1 MGQPLWKINE
11 NIEKY
16 NRILSY
22 YIDDDIIYRTYKRGK
37 QIKLQ
42 KFRFDMSESK
52 WRWFHVYG
60 YYLSNSKLILPS
72 SVYGSREDKVLK
84 EISIKEANN
93 IIDKTKMLFELRR

>member
-22 YIDDDIIYRTYKRGK
+22 YVDNGIIYRTYKRGK
-37 QIKLQ
+37 QVKLQ
-42 KFRFDMSESK
+42 KFRFDLSESK

-60 YYLSNSKLILPS
+60 HYYSSNSKLMLS
-72 SVYGSREDKVLK
+72 SVYGSKKERELK
-84 EISIKEANN
+84 EISIKEAVDT
-93 IIDKTKMLFELRR
+93 ISKTKMLFELRR

>member
-60 YYLSNSKLILPS
+60 YYSSNSKLILS
-72 SVYGSREDKVLK
+72 SVYGSKEEKVLK